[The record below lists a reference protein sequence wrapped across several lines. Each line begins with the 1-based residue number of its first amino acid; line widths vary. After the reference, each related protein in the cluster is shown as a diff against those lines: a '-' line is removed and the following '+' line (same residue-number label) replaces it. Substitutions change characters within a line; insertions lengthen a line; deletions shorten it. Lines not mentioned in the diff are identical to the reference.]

1 MVSGGAAHQWK
12 CSSLRASMPGG
23 TTDQSSSETRSHLD
37 EAWLRDLVETLSSIH
52 RPTASVGER
61 RAAEWLLAKLRDT
74 GASGEIELHR
84 AHGTFWWPLGLA
96 AAGALGAGVLAL
108 RGRRILAG
116 ALAAAIGAA
125 AFDDLP
131 PGQRRFRELLP
142 QRTATTVVTEM
153 GPPDAERTVVLVA
166 HHDAAHPG
174 LVYHPAIPELVFG
187 QAPWLINRVDTSPPL
202 LAPVVVIPALIGAGT
217 ATGNDSLVKA
227 GMALAV
233 VSGAALA
240 DIGRRET
247 VPGANDNA
255 TGVAVLVAIA
265 RALAAAPMRN
275 VRVML
280 VSTSEEA
287 LCEGMQV
294 FARRH
299 FAELPR
305 ESTFF
310 LSIDTV
316 GSPHLLVL
324 RGEGMIRMREYP
336 ARSLALLDGLAGE
349 LEISLFPNLRLRNAT
364 DGIYPLAA
372 GYECASLCS
381 CTDLKQPANYHW
393 PTDVPENVD
402 CGTVADAVRLT
413 EAVLRRLD
421 ERWF

>member
-1 MVSGGAAHQWK
+1 MEAGATQ
-12 CSSLRASMPGG
+12 RAP
-23 TTDQSSSETRSHLD
+23 DVALHLD
-37 EAWLRDLVETLSSIH
+37 EAWLRDLVETLCSIH
-52 RPTASVGER
+52 RPTASQGER
-61 RAAEWLLAKLRDT
+61 RAAEWLLAKLRDA
-74 GASGEIELHR
+74 GADGEIESHP

-96 AAGALGAGVLAL
+96 AAGAVAAGLATLRGHRVLGA
-108 RGRRILAG
+108 
-116 ALAAAIGAA
+116 ALAAGIGAA
-125 AFDDLP
+125 ALDDLP
-131 PGQRRFRELLP
+131 PGERRFRRVLP
-142 QRTATTVVTEM
+142 QKTATTVVTEV
-153 GPPDAERTVVLVA
+153 GPADAERAVVLVA
-166 HHDAAHPG
+166 HHDAAHAG
-174 LVYHPAIPELVFG
+174 LVYHPAIPQLVFG
-187 QAPWLINRVDTSPPL
+187 QAPWLISRVDTSPPL
-202 LAPVVVIPALIGAGT
+202 LAPVAVIPALIAAGA

-227 GMALAV
+227 AMALAA
-233 VSGAALA
+233 VSGAVLA

-255 TGVAVLVAIA
+255 NGMAVLIATA
-265 RALAAAPMRN
+265 RALAEAPTRN

-287 LCEGMQV
+287 LCEGMQA

-299 FAELPR
+299 FGNLPR
-305 ESTFF
+305 ETTFF

-336 ARSLALLDGLAGE
+336 ERSLALLDGLAE
-349 LEISLFPNLRLRNAT
+349 DLDISLFPNLRLRNAT

-402 CGTVADAVRLT
+402 YGTVANAVRLT
-413 EAVLRRLD
+413 EAVVRRLD
-421 ERWF
+421 QSWF

>member
-1 MVSGGAAHQWK
+1 
-12 CSSLRASMPGG
+12 MPGG
-23 TTDQSSSETRSHLD
+23 ATKRSIDAAPHLD
-37 EAWLRDLVETLSSIH
+37 QVWLRDLVETLCSIH

-61 RAAEWLLAKLRDT
+61 RAAEWLLAKLRDE
-74 GASGEIELHR
+74 GATGEIELHA
-84 AHGTFWWPLGLA
+84 AHGTYWWPLGLA
-96 AAGALGAGVLAL
+96 AAGALMAGAAAL
-108 RGRRILAG
+108 RGRRLLAG
-116 ALAAAIGAA
+116 ALAAGIGAA

-131 PGQRRFRELLP
+131 PGGRRFRKLLP
-142 QRTATTVVTEM
+142 QRTGTTVVTEM
-153 GPPDAERTVVLVA
+153 GPKDAERTVVLVA

-174 LVYHPAIPELVFG
+174 LVYHPAIPEVVFG
-187 QAPWLINRVDTSPPL
+187 KAPWLISRVDTSPPL
-202 LAPVVVIPALIGAGT
+202 LAPVVVIPALIGAG
-217 ATGNDSLVKA
+217 AAARRPALIKA
-227 GMALAV
+227 GMALAGA
-233 VSGAALA
+233 SAAALA
-240 DIGRRET
+240 DIGARET

-265 RALAAAPMRN
+265 RALAERPTEQ

-287 LCEGMQV
+287 LCEGMQA

-299 FAELPR
+299 FAQLPQD
-305 ESTFF
+305 STFF

-336 ARSLALLDGLAGE
+336 ARSLALLDGLAEE
-349 LEISLFPNLRLRNAT
+349 LGIQLFPNLRLRNAT

-402 CGTVADAVRLT
+402 YGTVADAVRMT
-413 EAVLRRLD
+413 EAVVRRLD
-421 ERWF
+421 EDWF